1 MLKSLAVALA
11 ALVVVTLAA
20 GAPPA
25 AAQGLKPEDRALIPM
40 AERVL
45 ERIDVMTADFVFS
58 NVNGANTGRLFVD
71 RAGGRL
77 RMEFDPP
84 LGHLLIANG
93 PRVNFIGGDGTIVN
107 AGTQS
112 TPLALIFGGEAKLS
126 GDVEVLEVKA
136 KGQDAYFAVGQKSS
150 PEDGKVILHFDRS
163 IPGWALRGWGVVSKE
178 GRYAKTTLQNIQ
190 NGGELADALFVLPEK
205 D

>member
-11 ALVVVTLAA
+11 VVALAVA
-20 GAPPA
+20 GETPA
-25 AAQGLKPEDRALIPM
+25 AAQSLNPEDRALIPM
-40 AERVL
+40 AERSL
-45 ERIDVMTADFVFS
+45 QRIDVMTADFVFS

-84 LGHLLIANG
+84 MGHLLIANG
-93 PRVNFIGGDGTIVN
+93 RRVNFIGGDGTIVN

-112 TPLALIFGGEAKLS
+112 TPLALIFGGDAKLS
-126 GDVEVLEVKA
+126 GEVEVLEVKA
-136 KGQDAYFAVGQKSS
+136 KGRDAYIAVGQKSS
-150 PEDGKVILHFDRS
+150 LDDGKVILHFDRS
-163 IPGWALRGWGVVSKE
+163 VPGWALRGWGVVSKE
-178 GRYAKTTLQNIQ
+178 GRYAKTTLQNIR